1 MSGIARQLSPGTTD
15 VNRER
20 SNAKNLEEDAGRGN
34 SGKQSRFG
42 PGRQARPDRQFR
54 DRGVA
59 PDQRYPG
66 ERRGRGLL
74 GMVGLGRI
82 VAMCVADR
90 GSMVIALIAM
100 AIGDHG
106 RCRRTY
112 RRRMLRCGAGVRR
125 HPQLAE
131 EQRNE

>member
-1 MSGIARQLSPGTTD
+1 MSGIGRQLSPGTTE
-15 VNRER
+15 VNRQR
-20 SNAKNLEEDAGRGN
+20 SNAKNLEEDAGRGS
-34 SGKQSRFG
+34 SGKQNRLG
-42 PGRQARPDRQFR
+42 PRRQARLDREFR

-66 ERRGRGLL
+66 ERRGSGLL

-82 VAMCVADR
+82 VAMRVADR
-90 GSMVIALIAM
+90 GSMVIAQIAM

-106 RCRRTY
+106 RCRRTC
-112 RRRMLRCGAGVRR
+112 RGKMLRRGAGVRR